1 MGRLVCSRLV
11 DGGFN
16 IRAFDLASANFAG
29 LPDDVEAVPG
39 DLTDPADVAAAVAG
53 VDAVFTSLP
62 YCRRLPTSRSNSPG
76 ALMSMALASL
86 LRRCANTLS
95 RPGWCLARR

>member
-1 MGRLVCSRLV
+1 MPSVLVTGGAGSMGRLVCSRLV

-53 VDAVFTSLP
+53 VDAVVHLAAILP
-62 YCRRLPTSRSNSPG
+62 PVADQQIELHH
-76 ALMSMALASL
+76 LDQALAGG
-86 LRRCANTLS
+86 AA
-95 RPGWCLARR
+95 GV